1 MSKLVLTAP
10 VLALATAA
18 TPAYAQTYDWT
29 GFYVGVHGALVDSD
43 ADWDG
48 TNISQTVDGGEGGF
62 TVTQQNDPIS
72 ESLGGSE
79 FGLGGRIGFN
89 FQAGAFVLGAEAD
102 ATFFD
107 LSDVAMSTTGGA
119 TYTVRTDVSDV
130 ETIRA
135 RAGVTFGS
143 AMLFVTGGVAF
154 SDLEHTLLATNVSEI
169 LVDGGEGGGGG
180 SLSKTANLLI
190 AGDNAPRWVLGGTSG
205 GGDTIV
211 TTTADLSD
219 RADSGTGWTVGG
231 GGELRM
237 SQHISLTGTLLYVD
251 FGSEDLA
258 DSEPPASVAATVDST
273 MVIGMLGFNFTF

>member
-1 MSKLVLTAP
+1 MSKLVFTAP

-18 TPAYAQTYDWT
+18 TPAYAQTYEWT

-48 TNISQTVDGGEGGF
+48 ANISQTVDGGEGGF
-62 TVTQQNDPIS
+62 TVTPQSDPIS
-72 ESLGGSE
+72 ETLGGSE
-79 FGLGGRIGFN
+79 FGLGGRVGFN

-107 LSDVAMSTTGGA
+107 QSDVATSTTGGA

-143 AMLFVTGGVAF
+143 ALLFVTGGVAF
-154 SDLEHTLLATNVSEI
+154 SDLEHTLLANNDSEI
-169 LVDGGEGGGGG
+169 LVDGGEGG
-180 SLSKTANLLI
+180 TDVAT
-190 AGDNAPRWVLGGTSG
+190 V
-205 GGDTIV
+205 
-211 TTTADLSD
+211 TADLADS
-219 RADSGTGWTVGG
+219 ADSGTGWTVGG
-231 GGELRM
+231 GGELRL

-251 FGSEDLA
+251 FGSESLA
-258 DSEPPASVAATVDST
+258 DSDPPASVAATVDST